1 MNPDCIIVLGPTA
14 SGKTRLA
21 VQIASWLHSEI
32 ISADSRQVY
41 RSLNIGTGKDYHDYS
56 VNGKVVPYHLI
67 DIVDAN
73 EHYDINSFVND
84 FSTVFGRLASSNKLP
99 VICGGSAL
107 YIYALLKNFKY
118 TAIPVNET
126 LRLVLNQK
134 THSELIGQFKS
145 MPVTDFHVLADLS
158 TIKRTIRAIEIASF
172 LNEGN
177 EMEAREDLKLYP
189 LIIGLELNAD
199 ERKKRIEKRLLHR
212 LNEGLIEEV
221 KALIENGLSTER
233 LIYFGLEYKFITQF
247 VLNQISYNEM
257 YEKLLTAI
265 VQFSKRQMT
274 FYRKMEREGFN
285 INWIDATLEPVVQS
299 ELAWSLIQTYNVT
312 TLSN

>member
-247 VLNQISYNEM
+247 VLNQIS
-257 YEKLLTAI
+257 
-265 VQFSKRQMT
+265 
-274 FYRKMEREGFN
+274 
-285 INWIDATLEPVVQS
+285 
-299 ELAWSLIQTYNVT
+299 
-312 TLSN
+312 